1 MCVNMLTKFEALRA
15 IHDTGAVLIVRL
27 DSEDEALA
35 VSHAAIAGGIR
46 ALEITL
52 SVPGAKRIISSLSQ
66 EYASQGIVIGA
77 GTVLDAQ
84 SAYSCIDAG
93 ARMLVSPNLDR
104 GMLEVANRYQAVSI
118 SGAFTPTEVVDTLSA
133 GADIVKL
140 FPTEIS
146 GPGYLKTVRAPL
158 AQAPILPAGSA
169 KPDNISAWIEAGAA
183 AIGVGSYNT
192 KAAQSR
198 GDYRDVTEAAR
209 TLLEAIASARRQ
221 GARG

>member
-1 MCVNMLTKFEALRA
+1 MLTKFEALRA

-27 DSEDEALA
+27 DSADEALA
-35 VSHAAIAGGIR
+35 VSRAAIAGGIR

-52 SVPGAKRIISSLSQ
+52 SVPGAKHIIATLSE

-84 SAYSCIDAG
+84 AAYSCIDAG
-93 ARMLVSPNLDR
+93 AQMLVSPNLDR

-118 SGAFTPTEVVDTLSA
+118 SGAFTPTEVVETLSA

-169 KPDNISAWIEAGAA
+169 NPDNVSEWITAGAA
-183 AIGVGSYNT
+183 AIGIGSYVT
-192 KAAQSR
+192 KAAKTS
-198 GDYRDVTEAAR
+198 GDYGDVTAAAR
-209 TLLEAIASARRQ
+209 TMLAAIASARGQ
-221 GARG
+221 GVQG

>member
-1 MCVNMLTKFEALRA
+1 MLTKFEALRA
-15 IHDTGAVLIVRL
+15 IHDTGAVLIIRL
-27 DSEDEALA
+27 DSEVEALA
-35 VSHAAIAGGIR
+35 VAHAAIAGGIR

-52 SVPGAKRIISSLSQ
+52 SVPGAKRIITALSE
-66 EYASQGIVIGA
+66 EYSAQGVVIGA

-84 SAYSCIDAG
+84 AAYSCIEAG
-93 ARMLVSPNLDR
+93 AQLLVSPNLDR

-118 SGAFTPTEVVDTLSA
+118 SGAFTPTEVVDSLSA

-169 KPDNISAWIEAGAA
+169 NPDNVGEWIDAGAA
-183 AIGVGSYNT
+183 AIGIGSYVT
-192 KAAQSR
+192 KAAKSG
-198 GDYRDVTEAAR
+198 GDHGGVTQAAR
-209 TLLEAIASARRQ
+209 TMLEAIAD
-221 GARG
+221 ARGKGAQG